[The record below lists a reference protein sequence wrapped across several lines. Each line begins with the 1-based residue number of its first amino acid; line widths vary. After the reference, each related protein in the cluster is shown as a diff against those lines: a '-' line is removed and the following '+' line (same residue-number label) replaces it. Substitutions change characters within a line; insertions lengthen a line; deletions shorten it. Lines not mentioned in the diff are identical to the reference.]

1 LEAQKIL
8 ASRVD
13 QLTGP
18 NGIICGL
25 EEKIKEKE
33 LEVKE
38 FAQFHGEDRDYLNSV
53 TKDFINME
61 IQNKQNKADLQAF
74 TDDY

>member
-1 LEAQKIL
+1 MVRNQ
-8 ASRVD
+8 D
-13 QLTGP
+13 
-18 NGIICGL
+18 
-25 EEKIKEKE
+25 
-33 LEVKE
+33 
-38 FAQFHGEDRDYLNSV
+38 LNSV